1 MKQKL
6 GKKTE
11 PCLNTKRKYIK
22 FYIVCIS
29 KKRQKNIPTLN
40 NSFNSRLHLCLE
52 AEQTVALEIKSKI
65 LHRKIDQQTTRN
77 DTIFKQSRKITFYA
91 NTCFF

>member
-6 GKKTE
+6 GKKTK
-11 PCLNTKRKYIK
+11 PCLNTERKYVK
-22 FYIVCIS
+22 FFIVCIS
-29 KKRQKNIPTLN
+29 KKSQKNIATLN
-40 NSFNSRLHLCLE
+40 NSFNSRLRLCLE

-65 LHRKIDQQTTRN
+65 LHRKIEQETTRS
-77 DTIFKQSRKITFYA
+77 DMIFKQSRKITFYA

>member
-11 PCLNTKRKYIK
+11 PCLNTERKYIK

-29 KKRQKNIPTLN
+29 KKSQENITTLN
-40 NSFNSRLHLCLE
+40 NSFSSRLRLCLE

-65 LHRKIDQQTTRN
+65 LHRKIEQKTTRS
-77 DTIFKQSRKITFYA
+77 DKIFKQSRKITLYV
-91 NTCFF
+91 NTSFF